1 MVLPG
6 IMTGQ
11 KHGSVQADL
20 VLEEEMRVLHLEPHA
35 AEGDHY
41 TRFSLSIQ
49 NLKVPLHSDTLPPT
63 RSHQLLKAIP
73 PNPPPPGPNIF
84 KPPHM
89 GKPRLEKN
97 SWPF

>member
-1 MVLPG
+1 ME
-6 IMTGQ
+6 Q
-11 KHGSVQADL
+11 
-20 VLEEEMRVLHLEPHA
+20 EELRVLHLDQKASRTLLPGSQE
-35 AEGDHY
+35 EG
-41 TRFSLSIQ
+41 
-49 NLKVPLHSDTLPPT
+49 LKAHLHSDTLPPT